1 MCGVGV
7 NSNQHSSNGFVL
19 KVQSGKGQLNLS
31 IVFWKER
38 NLSIV
43 FLERQSEIPVR
54 QKCIVI
60 AIFLPRARG
69 V

>member
-31 IVFWKER
+31 IVKHC
-38 NLSIV
+38 

-54 QKCIVI
+54 QKCIII
-60 AIFLPRARG
+60 AIFLPRAPG